1 MSTNHHQVVGTC
13 SSSGTPEFRHEKT
26 LGRQTLS
33 FFFGE
38 AASVVAEVGKFPS
51 RSTCLSSSMWHGL
64 FSTKYRARSCSF
76 ILHSCSFI
84 LHSCSFILHS
94 CSFIFIH
101 SLIQVHSYVH
111 SFIHSVIQSFSHSV
125 IHSFIHP
132 FIHSSIHSL
141 HSLYSLIS
149 FESFFSCQYFPT
161 IPISKL
167 LP

>member
-84 LHSCSFILHS
+84 LHSCSFI
-94 CSFIFIH
+94 FIH

-125 IHSFIHP
+125 IHSFIHSSIHP
-132 FIHSSIHSL
+132 FIHFIHCIPSF
-141 HSLYSLIS
+141 HSNHS
-149 FESFFSCQYFPT
+149 FHVSTFQQF
-161 IPISKL
+161 L
-167 LP
+167 